1 MTLVER
7 MREHYEVATC
17 GIEPAALLRRCVIVL
32 LLCATAQAQDRVV
45 DLMRRFTEAPGPP
58 GAEGPVRKLFVEEV
72 KPYADKIMYDGLGSV
87 IAQQGSSGP
96 RIMVDAHMDE
106 LGALVRH
113 VRPDGYISVQM
124 LGYWLNAALPDQR
137 WVILGS
143 KGPVLAITELWD
155 AHVAGGQKN
164 DPKEYYL
171 DVGARNAE
179 DVAALGI
186 SPGDPI
192 APLSPF
198 AELPNHRYLGKAWDD
213 RVGCIAMVEAIRRLK
228 NEPHPN
234 QIFFTA
240 TIQEEGSIEMRGA
253 ITSAHIINP
262 DLGIALEIGITNDTP
277 GNRPEAA
284 LETLGKGPGIMLYS
298 FSEYPN
304 RNFVSFVKQVAAD
317 NHIAL
322 QYDFVEG
329 FGDDGGAIKLNG
341 SGVPVTTL
349 LVPARS
355 THTHNSI
362 IDRADFDQTV
372 DLLVAILKKL
382 DGPTVARIKSFE
394 TEGGEH
400 K

>member
-1 MTLVER
+1 M
-7 MREHYEVATC
+7 
-17 GIEPAALLRRCVIVL
+17 LRSCLVL
-32 LLCATAQAQDRVV
+32 LLLSTFVPAQDRVV
-45 DLMRRFTEAPGPP
+45 DLMKQFTEAPGPP
-58 GAEGPVRKLFVEEV
+58 GAEGPVRKLFVEQV
-72 KPYADKIMYDGLGSV
+72 KPYADRISYDGLGSV
-87 IAQQGSSGP
+87 IAQVGDKGP

-124 LGYWLNAALPDQR
+124 LGYWLEAALPDQR
-137 WVILGS
+137 WVVLGS

-155 AHVAGGQKN
+155 AHVAGGRGN
-164 DPKEYYL
+164 EPKEYFL
-171 DVGARNAE
+171 DVGARNAA

-192 APLSPF
+192 APVSPF
-198 AELPNHRYLGKAWDD
+198 AELPNHRYLAKAWDD

-228 NEPHPN
+228 TEPHPN

-253 ITSAHIINP
+253 TTAAHIINP
-262 DLGIALEIGITNDTP
+262 DIGIALEIGITNDTP

-284 LETLGKGPGIMLYS
+284 LETLGAGPGIMLYS

-304 RNFVSFVKQVAAD
+304 RNFVKFVQQVAEED
-317 NHIAL
+317 KIPL
-322 QYDFVEG
+322 QFDFVEG
-329 FGDDGGAIKLNG
+329 FGDDAGAIKLNG
-341 SGVPVTTL
+341 AGVPVTTL

-362 IDRADFDQTV
+362 IDRADFDRTV
-372 DLLVAILKKL
+372 DLLVDLLKRL
-382 DGPTVARIKSFE
+382 DGPTVARIKSFGPE
-394 TEGGEH
+394 
-400 K
+400 

>member
-1 MTLVER
+1 MKVRPLR
-7 MREHYEVATC
+7 
-17 GIEPAALLRRCVIVL
+17 PRRCVESFTMRRWIVL
-32 LLCATAQAQDRVV
+32 LLLCSAAPAQDRVV
-45 DLMRRFTEAPGPP
+45 DLMKRFTEAPGPP
-58 GAEGPVRKLFVEEV
+58 GAEGPVRTLFVEEV
-72 KPYADKIMYDGLGSV
+72 KPYADKISYDGLGSV
-87 IAQQGSSGP
+87 IAQLGNSGP

-124 LGYWLNAALPDQR
+124 LGYWLEPALADQR

-155 AHVAGGQKN
+155 AHVAGGRQN
-164 DPKEYYL
+164 EPKEYYL
-171 DVGARNAE
+171 DIGARNAE

-192 APLSPF
+192 APVSPF
-198 AELPNHRYLGKAWDD
+198 AELPNKRYLAKAWDD

-253 ITSAHIINP
+253 TTSAHIINP
-262 DLGIALEIGITNDTP
+262 DIGIALEVGITNDTP
-277 GNRPEAA
+277 GNKPEAA
-284 LETLGKGPGIMLYS
+284 LETLGNGPGIMLYG

-304 RNFVSFVKQVAAD
+304 RNLVRFVQQVAAE
-317 NHIAL
+317 NHIPL
-322 QYDFVEG
+322 QFDFVEG
-329 FGDDGGAIKLNG
+329 FGDDAGAIKLNG
-341 SGVPVTTL
+341 GGVPVTTL

-362 IDRADFDQTV
+362 IDRGDFDRTV
-372 DLLVAILKKL
+372 DLLVAMLKKL

-394 TEGGEH
+394 SGDPGQ